1 MATTYLSLTKAEL
14 VNDLSAELG
23 ITKKNMNII
32 LDAIGVKLKENIMQ
46 GKLVRL
52 FDIGTARLVEKK
64 ASRGYVP
71 SLGKVMDFPAKKVI
85 KLKATKIAQ

>member
-1 MATTYLSLTKAEL
+1 MAKTYLSLTKAEL

-64 ASRGYVP
+64 ASKGYVS
-71 SLGKVMDFPAKKVI
+71 SLGKVMDFFAKKVI

>member
-1 MATTYLSLTKAEL
+1 MATAYLSLTKAEL

-64 ASRGYVP
+64 ASSGYVP
-71 SLGKVMDFPAKKVI
+71 SLGKVIDFPAKKVI
-85 KLKATKIAQ
+85 KLRATKLVQ

>member
-1 MATTYLSLTKAEL
+1 MANTYQSLTKAEL

-64 ASRGYVP
+64 ASSGYVP
-71 SLGKVMDFPAKKVI
+71 SLGFLFVFTRFCLECI
-85 KLKATKIAQ
+85 CLSIE

>member
-1 MATTYLSLTKAEL
+1 MATYPSLTKAEL
-14 VNDLSAELG
+14 VNEVSAELG

-32 LDAIGVKLKENIMQ
+32 LNAVGVKLKDNIMQ

-52 FDIGTARLVEKK
+52 FDIGSARLVEKK

>member
-1 MATTYLSLTKAEL
+1 MANTYQSLTKAEL

-32 LDAIGVKLKENIMQ
+32 LNAIGAKLKDNIMQ

-64 ASRGYVP
+64 ASSGYVP
-71 SLGKVMDFPAKKVI
+71 SLGKVIDFPAKKII
-85 KLKATKIAQ
+85 KLKATKLSQ

>member
-64 ASRGYVP
+64 ASSGYVP
-71 SLGKVMDFPAKKVI
+71 SLGKVIDFPAKKVI
-85 KLKATKIAQ
+85 KLRATKLVQ

>member
-1 MATTYLSLTKAEL
+1 MATYPSLTKAEL
-14 VNDLSAELG
+14 VNEVSAELG
-23 ITKKNMNII
+23 ITKKNMNIV
-32 LDAIGVKLKENIMQ
+32 LNAVGVKLKDNIMQ

-71 SLGKVMDFPAKKVI
+71 SLG
-85 KLKATKIAQ
+85 

>member
-52 FDIGTARLVEKK
+52 FDIGTARLVEKT
-64 ASRGYVP
+64 ASKGYVP
-71 SLGKVMDFPAKKVI
+71 SLGKVMNFPAKKVI

>member
-1 MATTYLSLTKAEL
+1 MAKTYLSLTKAEL

-64 ASRGYVP
+64 ASKGYVP